1 MFPSSDARRLLTL
14 WHVAAQFLWD
24 AADVGDEPAEE
35 EEEDFDM
42 GAEEPAAAT
51 QAAPAA
57 EENDF
62 SKRMAMLAQAF
73 S

>member
-1 MFPSSDARRLLTL
+1 M
-14 WHVAAQFLWD
+14 QFLWD

>member
-1 MFPSSDARRLLTL
+1 MA
-14 WHVAAQFLWD
+14 VQFLWD
-24 AADVGDEPAEE
+24 AADVGDEPAEEE

-51 QAAPAA
+51 QAASAV